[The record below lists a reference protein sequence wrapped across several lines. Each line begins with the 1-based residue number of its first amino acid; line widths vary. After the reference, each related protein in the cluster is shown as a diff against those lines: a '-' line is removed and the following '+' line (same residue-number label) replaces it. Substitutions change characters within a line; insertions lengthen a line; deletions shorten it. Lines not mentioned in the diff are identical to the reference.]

1 MKSNQTVFPIE
12 IEGKKIGFPQKDATA
27 KQIIERAKE
36 KGLPGTKP
44 PIEDLILKSETKF
57 YSGNEEIDLSKENV
71 FTLGPK
77 IYTFKVNGQQMES
90 KVNELTAEE
99 IIKLAKEKG
108 ITFPGGESKN
118 LLLEAVGKNQRQ
130 FQPNEKVDFIQ
141 FNEFLLILN
150 EPTPVA

>member
-1 MKSNQTVFPIE
+1 MNFL
-12 IEGKKIGFPQKDATA
+12 KKNVTA
-27 KQIIERAKE
+27 KQVLELAKE
-36 KGLPGTKP
+36 KDLPGTKP
-44 PIEDLILKSETKF
+44 PIEDLILKSETKI
-57 YSGNEEIDLSKENV
+57 YSGNEEVDLSKDNV
-71 FTLGPK
+71 FTLGIK

-108 ITFPGGESKN
+108 ITLPGGESKN